1 MIGVALCVSLGSV
14 QAQIRAHPDVD
25 ALIRRA
31 TEARQ
36 QQREQDALHLYQQA
50 IETAR
55 ALNDRAGEASARH
68 NMGVALIL
76 MDRPQQAIESLQS
89 ALPLWRELKNRFG
102 EANSLHNLGTAYA
115 NLGKARESLAHYEQ
129 ALAIRQQL
137 GHQPSIAATLQGI
150 GSVYYAMRDLQPA
163 QRYFE
168 QALALYRERGDK
180 AGEAETLRYLGN
192 LLYVS
197 GQWQKALSAYE
208 QSYTLYREANNVEGQ
223 ATTLAGMGAL
233 FLDMGQP
240 ELALGYY
247 LQVLELRQQ
256 EGKQKKALI
265 AARLG
270 VGHLYSM
277 LGDHENAQKEYQQAL
292 ALSQEI
298 GDKRAE
304 TAALTALANT
314 QARLLPAQPAQAEAL
329 YRQALFAAQATDDKM
344 GQANAQLQLGVLYAG
359 TNRGEEAIRCFEKAL
374 TLYRELGD
382 RRGEMIALSNLGATY
397 VNRGKKSEGADY
409 YLQAINLAESL
420 RESLSALTEGKMA
433 FQQSRHALYART
445 ISLLLSLN
453 RLEEAFT
460 LAQKAKARTMTDLM
474 GSGRV
479 NLAPYL
485 TPEERE
491 QERVLRY
498 QLDRAS
504 QNLLTA
510 RATPH
515 TDPALIEQLRA
526 IAQQA
531 EREWQAF
538 LDSLYARYPALKRQH
553 ALHIPTLEQIAQSLP
568 PDTALLEYLHLQPSI
583 QDGLGYLLIFCLTN
597 ERGKPH
603 LSAHLAP
610 LENIPL
616 TERTE
621 SFVLTCAVP
630 TGRYEQ
636 EAQAMYR
643 LLIAPVQ
650 SQIANKKRLILCPDS
665 TLWDV
670 PFQSLYNGKGFL
682 LERHELI
689 YAPSATVAML
699 LRELRTAANRP
710 RPEREMLVVA
720 NPQFGMLAMAKVNEA
735 RPLTAG
741 SRPLTTGSRP
751 LTTGSRPLTTGARP
765 LTSGARPLTTG
776 ARPLTTGARPLTT
789 GARPLTTGARP
800 LTTGARDI
808 TGEWLAEVGI
818 RVESLPGTEQE
829 AGEIAQLFPEATLLT
844 RHNAQEATLKAI
856 LGQYRYVHLA
866 THGYFSDAAPLQSGL
881 LLAEPTADSS
891 EDGIL
896 TARELMELSLSAEM
910 VVLSACETARGQ
922 ARPGEGAIGMVWA
935 LTISGVPTQVLSQW
949 KVSDE
954 STAMLMS
961 HYYRSLRAGQSPAAA
976 LREAALAL
984 KQQSRFQHPYYWA
997 PFICISSW

>member
-1 MIGVALCVSLGSV
+1 MKKWVIGIALCASLGLG
-14 QAQIRAHPDVD
+14 QAQIRAHPDVE

-31 TEARQ
+31 TEVRQ
-36 QQREQDALHLYQQA
+36 QQRAQEALTLYQQA

-55 ALNDRAGEASARH
+55 TLNDRAGEASAHH

-115 NLGKARESLAHYEQ
+115 NLGKAREALAHYEQ

-137 GHQPSIAATLQGI
+137 GHQSSIAATLQGI
-150 GSVYYAMRDLQPA
+150 GSVYYAMRDLKTA

-168 QALALYRERGDK
+168 QALALYRQRGDK
-180 AGEAETLRYLGN
+180 AGEADTLRYMGN

-197 GQWQKALSAYE
+197 GQWQKALAAYE
-208 QSYTLYREANNVEGQ
+208 QSYALYREANHVEGQ

-247 LQVLELRQQ
+247 LEVLELRQQ
-256 EGKQKKALI
+256 EGKQKKAII
-265 AARLG
+265 AAHLG

-277 LGDHENAQKEYQQAL
+277 LNDHENARKKYEQAL

-304 TAALTALANT
+304 AAALTALANT
-314 QARLLPAQPAQAEAL
+314 QACLQPPQPAQAEAL
-329 YRQALFAAQATDDKM
+329 YRQALLAAQAAEDKM

-359 TNRGEEAIRCFEKAL
+359 THRGEDAIRCFEKAL
-374 TLYRELGD
+374 SLYRELGD
-382 RRGEMIALSNLGATY
+382 RRGEMTALSNLGATY
-397 VNRGKKSEGADY
+397 VNRGEKSKGADY
-409 YLQAINLAESL
+409 YLQAINLAENL

-433 FQQSRHALYART
+433 FQQNRHALYART

-460 LAQKAKARTMTDLM
+460 LTQKAKARVMTDLIGM
-474 GSGRV
+474 GRID
-479 NLAPYL
+479 LASYL

-491 QERVLRY
+491 KERMLRY

-504 QNLLTA
+504 QNLLAA
-510 RATPH
+510 RINPNP
-515 TDPALIEQLRA
+515 DPALIEQLRA
-526 IAQQA
+526 LAQQA

-538 LDSLYARYPALKRQH
+538 MDSLYARYPALKRQY
-553 ALHIPTLEQIAQSLP
+553 ALNIPTLEEIARSLP
-568 PDTALLEYLHLQPSI
+568 PDTALLEYLHLQPSA
-583 QDGLGYLLIFCLTN
+583 QNALSYVLIFCLTN
-597 ERGKPH
+597 EQGKPH
-603 LSAHLAP
+603 LSARLVP

-616 TERTE
+616 MERTE

-630 TGRYEQ
+630 TGQYQQ

-643 LLIAPVQ
+643 LLIAPIE

-682 LERHELI
+682 LDRYELT

-699 LRELRTAANRP
+699 LRELRTAVNRP

-720 NPQFGMLAMAKVNEA
+720 NPQFGMLAMAAPNEA
-735 RPLTAG
+735 RPLTAGSRPLTAG

-751 LTTGSRPLTTGARP
+751 LTT
-765 LTSGARPLTTG
+765 GARPLTTG

-818 RVESLPGTEQE
+818 RVEPLPGTEQE
-829 AGEIAQLFPEATLLT
+829 AREIAQLFPQATLLT
-844 RHNAQEATLKAI
+844 QRDVQEATLKAI
-856 LGQYRYVHLA
+856 IGQYRYVHLA

-881 LLAEPTADSS
+881 LLAEPTAESG

-896 TARELMELSLSAEM
+896 TARELMELALSAEM

-935 LTISGVPTQVLSQW
+935 LTVSGVPTQVLSQW

-954 STAMLMS
+954 STVMLMS
-961 HYYRSLRAGQSPAAA
+961 HYYKSLRAGQSPAAA

-984 KQQSRFQHPYYWA
+984 RQQKRFQHPYYWA